1 MSGALSA
8 LSRVAGQYLQCSFR
22 AIPFAV
28 MGSGGEHGRKQA
40 VHQYPYRDGLYVEDL
55 GMRGRAYH
63 VRGFVTGPT
72 ASAQR
77 DLLVN
82 AAETAGPGL
91 LIHPTLGVIR
101 ASCMNFAWSEPD
113 GIMGRIDISF
123 DFLEETDLLGGVLKM
138 ALDVAVAAAAI
149 VAQSTASNSFIARI
163 TSSLAVGQ
171 PVVLATRAVA
181 AGWGVY
187 GHRALHSPVAT
198 QAAMSTLPGNNG
210 RYAAGNN
217 TAIDPDATAGTAL
230 EALVSARTDM
240 ESALA
245 ALTQSTTPRA
255 LAENAQTLVE
265 LVRNSLPDPGAQIAA
280 LLVMAGF
287 VVQPES
293 TTAPIGAAIA
303 TGQSAMAA
311 LCQHMALASLALAC
325 ESWQP
330 TSSNEAESLR
340 RLVSDKLDIAATQAA
355 DAGLTD
361 IWQVLRSL
369 RSALT
374 TELSDRASQLP
385 EQITVTRNEPVPALL
400 LAQQLYADG
409 TRSDDLIR
417 RANPIHPAFMPTS
430 FEALSA

>member
-55 GMRGRAYH
+55 GRRGRAYH

-77 DLLVN
+77 DLLVQ
-82 AAETAGPGL
+82 AAEAAGAGL

-113 GIMGRIDISF
+113 GIMGRIDVSF
-123 DFLEETDLLGGVLKM
+123 DFLEETDLLGGMLKI

-181 AGWGVY
+181 AGWGMY

-210 RYAAGNN
+210 RYVAGNN
-217 TAIDPDATAGTAL
+217 AATDPDATAGTAL
-230 EALVSARTDM
+230 LGVVNARTNM
-240 ESALA
+240 ASAVSALA
-245 ALTQSTTPRA
+245 LSTDPTA
-255 LAENAQTLVE
+255 LAENAQAVAE
-265 LVRNSLPDPGAQIAA
+265 LVRTSLKDPGTQIVA
-280 LLVMAGF
+280 LLALAGF
-287 VVQPES
+287 SVQPDS
-293 TTAPIGAAIA
+293 ATAPIGAAIA

-330 TSSNEAESLR
+330 TSSNEAERLR
-340 RLVSDKLDIAATQAA
+340 RLVADKLDTAATQAA
-355 DAGLTD
+355 DAGHTD
-361 IWQVLRSL
+361 IWQALRSL